1 MRTALEGEI
10 KSLNEQL
17 AEEKGKSADVGDR
30 LDAEY
35 DSGVAF
41 SYKCIMSVLK
51 VEYPELDMSKLEAG
65 VQRYMAE
72 VGQADKER
80 GEQDQVEAP
89 LDGVQEGEAG
99 GRTFEVGQGSMPPPP
114 GIADLPPP
122 DVADPLLSELA
133 DPSAAGAV
141 DSAKL

>member
-1 MRTALEGEI
+1 
-10 KSLNEQL
+10 
-17 AEEKGKSADVGDR
+17 
-30 LDAEY
+30 
-35 DSGVAF
+35 
-41 SYKCIMSVLK
+41 
-51 VEYPELDMSKLEAG
+51 MSKLEAG

-99 GRTFEVGQGSMPPPP
+99 GRTFEVGQGSVPPPP

-122 DVADPLLSELA
+122 EMA

-141 DSAKL
+141 DSANL